1 MSVVERVVRTSHAD
15 MAVAETSGG
24 KLPLV
29 LIHGNSSCKEVF
41 RHQLKSPV
49 GETYRLIAVD
59 LPGHGRSSDARDP
72 ENTYTMPGYAEAV
85 VELLHAMKIKQA
97 AVFGWSLGGHVGL
110 EMLPRFPGLVGLM
123 ITGAPP
129 VGNTPEAVMAG
140 FRPNE
145 HAALLGKPELAPEE
159 LQILLAA
166 NYGGHADALLTS
178 AARRTDGRA
187 RAIMFGGLF
196 TGRLSDQR
204 AIAESTTVP
213 IALVNGADDPV
224 VNADYVGSL
233 HYKALWDEHG
243 YILRGLSHAP
253 FLQAPDVFN
262 PILGRFMQDMQ
273 ARAAANFKPGPR
285 RASVVAAA

>member
-1 MSVVERVVRTSHAD
+1 MSVVERIVRTSYAD

-49 GETYRLIAVD
+49 GETHRLIAVD

-72 ENTYTMPGYAEAV
+72 ETTYTMPGYADAV
-85 VELLHAMKIKQA
+85 VELLHAMKIKHA

-110 EMLPRFPGLVGLM
+110 EMLSRFPGLTGLM

-140 FRPNE
+140 FRPNP
-145 HAALLGKPELAPEE
+145 HAALLGKPELTPEE
-159 LQILLAA
+159 LEILLAA
-166 NYGGHADALLTS
+166 NYGGHVDALLTS

-187 RAIMFGGLF
+187 RSIMFTGLF
-196 TGRLSDQR
+196 GGRLSDQR
-204 AIAESTTVP
+204 ALAESTDVP
-213 IALVNGADDPV
+213 IAVVNGADDPV

-233 HYKALWDEHG
+233 HYRALWDEHG
-243 YILRGLSHAP
+243 YALRGLGHAP
-253 FLQAPDVFN
+253 FLQAPELFN

-273 ARAAANFKPGPR
+273 ARSATTFRPGPR
-285 RASVVAAA
+285 RAAAIAAA

>member
-1 MSVVERVVRTSHAD
+1 MSVIERVVRTSHAD
-15 MAVAETSGG
+15 MAIAETSGG

-41 RHQLKSPV
+41 RHQLKSPI
-49 GETYRLIAVD
+49 GETHRLIAVD

-72 ENTYTMPGYAEAV
+72 ETTYTMPGYADAV

-110 EMLPRFPGLVGLM
+110 EMLPRFPGLTGLM

-140 FRPNE
+140 FLPNP

-159 LQILLAA
+159 LDILLAA
-166 NYGGHADALLTS
+166 SYGGHVDALLTS

-187 RAIMFGGLF
+187 RAIMFAGLF
-196 TGRLSDQR
+196 SGRLSDQR
-204 AIAESTTVP
+204 ALAESTTVP
-213 IALVNGADDPV
+213 IAVVNGADDPV

-233 HYKALWDEHG
+233 HYKALWDDHG
-243 YILRGLSHAP
+243 YILRGLGHAP
-253 FLQAPDVFN
+253 FLQAPDLFN

-273 ARAAANFKPGPR
+273 ARSTTFRGGPR
-285 RASVVAAA
+285 RAAVIAAA